1 MKQIVFKF
9 LVLALLLFATSA
21 LSHPGSGI
29 VVDRQGN
36 VYFIDTGAG
45 IWKIDK
51 QGILTFVSRPAY
63 HWLAIDIDDRLAN
76 VTLPYFSSDDATVT
90 RVGNNPT
97 LLASSDFPL
106 TVGTDGSLYYVW
118 VSSSQQVQIYRLAP
132 SGKTTVVK
140 TVPPVRDK
148 KGDLRWRN
156 GITISPDGFIYYSED
171 KAIRKI
177 TPRGEL
183 STVISSLSL
192 PDCGSVEGIE
202 SELGAYCRGLAV
214 DTAGNVYVA
223 ATGCR
228 AVLKITPDK
237 KIMTVLQASSP
248 WSPTAVA
255 LSGKDLY
262 VLEYLHTANESRR
275 DWIPRVRKVS
285 SDGNV
290 VTIATV
296 ER

>member
-1 MKQIVFKF
+1 M
-9 LVLALLLFATSA
+9 
-21 LSHPGSGI
+21 
-29 VVDRQGN
+29 
-36 VYFIDTGAG
+36 
-45 IWKIDK
+45 
-51 QGILTFVSRPAY
+51 
-63 HWLAIDIDDRLAN
+63 
-76 VTLPYFSSDDATVT
+76 

-106 TVGTDGSLYYVW
+106 TVGTDGSLYYIW
-118 VSSSQQVQIYRLAP
+118 VSSQQVQIYRLAP

-140 TVPPVRDK
+140 TVPAVRDK
-148 KGDLRWRN
+148 KGELRWRN
-156 GITISPDGFIYYSED
+156 GITISADGSIYYSED

-183 STVISSLSL
+183 STVISNLSL
-192 PDCGSVEGIE
+192 PDCGSVEGVE
-202 SELGAYCRGLAV
+202 FELGPYYRGLAV

-237 KIMTVLQASSP
+237 RIMTVLQASSP

-275 DWIPRVRKVS
+275 DWIPRVRKVL

-296 ER
+296 ERR